1 MSRIIL
7 APMEGL
13 ADNILRDC
21 LTQVGG
27 IDLCVTEFIRVT
39 DQLLP
44 PRVFYRLCPELH
56 SGGKTPAGVP
66 VRIQLLGNHPQA
78 LGLNAQR
85 ALELGSPG
93 VDLNFGCPAKTVNRS
108 QGGAILLKDPTI
120 VGEIVASVRQ
130 AIGPEA
136 WLSAKM
142 RLGYEDKSLA
152 IDNAQAIAGA
162 GANELVVHARTKIE
176 GYKPPAHWQWIARI
190 RENVDI
196 PVIANGE
203 VWSQGDYLRCQQVS
217 GCDDVM
223 LGRGVVWRPDLAR
236 SIRNSSLPDYT
247 WEDLQPLLLAFCQR
261 VAEQVPERFQGAR
274 IKQWLALLGRVYPEA
289 AAAFAQIKRLKS
301 LPDIV
306 ACLTSSSSLHD
317 HHVIARYPKHS
328 FHD

>member
-56 SGGKTPAGVP
+56 AGGKTPAGVP

-108 QGGAILLKDPTI
+108 QGGAILLKDPAR
-120 VGEIVASVRQ
+120 VGEIVTNVRQ
-130 AIGPEA
+130 AIGPDA
-136 WLSAKM
+136 WLSVKM

-190 RENVDI
+190 RATVDI

-203 VWSQGDYLRCQQVS
+203 VWSFDDYVRCQQVS

-236 SIRNSSLPDYT
+236 SLRNPDLPAYT
-247 WEDLQPLLLAFCQR
+247 WADLQPLLLMFCQR
-261 VAEQVPERFQGAR
+261 VADQVPERFQGAR

-289 AAAFAQIKRLKS
+289 ALAFAQIKRLKS

-306 ACLTSSSSLHD
+306 ACFASS
-317 HHVIARYPKHS
+317 
-328 FHD
+328 

>member
-27 IDLCVTEFIRVT
+27 IDLCVTEFVRVT

-56 SGGKTPAGVP
+56 EGGKTPSGVP

-93 VDLNFGCPAKTVNRS
+93 IDLNFGCPAKTVNRS
-108 QGGAILLKDPTI
+108 QGGAILLKNPSL
-120 VGEIVASVRQ
+120 VGEIVANVRE
-130 AIGPEA
+130 AIGADA

-152 IDNAQAIAGA
+152 LDNAQAIADA

-176 GYKPPAHWQWIARI
+176 GYRPPAHWQWIAII
-190 RENVDI
+190 RSAIAI
-196 PVIANGE
+196 PVVANGE
-203 VWSQGDYLRCQQVS
+203 VWSPEDYHRCRQVS
-217 GCDDVM
+217 GSDDVM

-236 SIRNSSLPDYT
+236 SIRHPELPDYT
-247 WEDLQPLLLAFCQR
+247 WDDLRPLILAFCER
-261 VAEQVPERFQGAR
+261 VAIQVPERFQAAR
-274 IKQWLALLGRVYPEA
+274 IKQWLALLGRVYPQA
-289 AAAFAQIKRLKS
+289 QTAFMIIKRYRQ

-306 ACLTSSSSLHD
+306 NSL
-317 HHVIARYPKHS
+317 P
-328 FHD
+328 

>member
-56 SGGKTPAGVP
+56 AGGKTPAGVP

-93 VDLNFGCPAKTVNRS
+93 IDLNFGCPAKTVNRS
-108 QGGAILLKDPTI
+108 QGGAILLKDPAR
-120 VGEIVASVRQ
+120 VGDIVASVRQ
-130 AIGPEA
+130 AIGPDA

-142 RLGYEDKSLA
+142 R
-152 IDNAQAIAGA
+152 
-162 GANELVVHARTKIE
+162 HARTKIE

-190 RENVDI
+190 RESIDI

-203 VWSQGDYLRCQQVS
+203 VWSQADYVRCQQVS

-236 SIRNSSLPDYT
+236 SIRNPDLPDYS
-247 WEDLQPLLLAFCQR
+247 WHDLQPLLLVFCQR

-289 AAAFAQIKRLKS
+289 AAAFSQIKRLKS
-301 LPDIV
+301 LSGIV
-306 ACLTSSSSLHD
+306 ASLE
-317 HHVIARYPKHS
+317 S
-328 FHD
+328 

>member
-39 DQLLP
+39 NQLLP
-44 PRVFYRLCPELH
+44 TRVFYRLCPELH
-56 SGGKTPAGVP
+56 TDGKTPAGVP

-108 QGGAILLKDPTI
+108 QGGAILLKDPAH
-120 VGEIVASVRQ
+120 VGQIVANVRQ

-142 RLGYEDKSLA
+142 RLGFEDKSLA

-190 RENVDI
+190 RANVAI

-203 VWSQGDYLRCQQVS
+203 VWSREDYQQCQLLS
-217 GCDDVM
+217 GCEDVM
-223 LGRGVVWRPDLAR
+223 LGRGAVWRPDLAR
-236 SIRNSSLPDYT
+236 SIRNPNLPDYT
-247 WEDLQPLLLAFCQR
+247 WQDLQPLLLTFCQR

-289 AAAFAQIKRLKS
+289 AIAFAQIKRLKS
-301 LPDIV
+301 LSEIV
-306 ACLTSSSSLHD
+306 ATLTTGASLH
-317 HHVIARYPKHS
+317 HHALGK
-328 FHD
+328 